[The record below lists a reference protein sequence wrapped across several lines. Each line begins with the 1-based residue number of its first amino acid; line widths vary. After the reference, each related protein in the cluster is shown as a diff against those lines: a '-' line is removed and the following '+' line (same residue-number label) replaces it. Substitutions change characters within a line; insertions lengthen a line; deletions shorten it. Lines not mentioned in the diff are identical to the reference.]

1 MVTSN
6 QFEAPIMSQPPAIP
20 DAVRA
25 LMAEVGPRWSG
36 NTAGNVK
43 MMIEAFTPILKGAP
57 KDGVKVS
64 RNQAYGKHARQIL
77 DVYAPS
83 SASNA
88 PVIMFVHG
96 GAFVDG
102 EKDRTD
108 EIYSNVLYFFARH
121 GMVGI
126 NMEFRLA
133 PEAQYPGG
141 AEDVGLAVAW
151 ARENVAKFG
160 GDAKKIFVMGHS
172 AGAAHAGLYAYDKR
186 LWPASGVGVAG
197 LIVVSGR
204 VRADNLPENPN
215 AKKVEAYFSTD
226 TKRMEDGSPVNHVNA
241 ASVPTFVAMA
251 EFENPLLDLYC
262 TELIY
267 RLAQA
272 KRRAPPSMWLR
283 GHNHTSIIAHF
294 NTAEEALGQAII
306 EFVRATV

>member
-1 MVTSN
+1 
-6 QFEAPIMSQPPAIP
+6 MSQAPAIP
-20 DAVRA
+20 ESVRT

-43 MMIEAFTPILKGAP
+43 LMIEAFTPILKGAP

-64 RNQAYGKHARQIL
+64 RDQAYGRHPRQIL
-77 DVYAPS
+77 DVYAP
-83 SASNA
+83 AGVTDA
-88 PVIMFVHG
+88 PVVIFVHG

-102 EKDRTD
+102 ERDRTE
-108 EIYSNVLYFFARH
+108 EIYSNVLYFFARQ
-121 GMVGI
+121 GIVGI

-133 PEAQYPGG
+133 PEAMYPGG
-141 AEDVGLAVAW
+141 AQDVGLAVAW
-151 ARENVAKFG
+151 ARENVRKHG
-160 GDAKKIFVMGHS
+160 GDAKKIFIMGHS

-215 AKKVEAYFSTD
+215 AKKVEAYFGTD
-226 TKRMEDGSPVNHVNA
+226 TKLMEDGSPVNHVNA
-241 ASVPTFVAMA
+241 GSVPTFVAMA
-251 EFENPLLDLYC
+251 EFENPLLDTYC
-262 TELIY
+262 SELIY

-294 NTAEEALGQAII
+294 NTAEDALGRAIVA
-306 EFVRATV
+306 FVGATV

>member
-1 MVTSN
+1 
-6 QFEAPIMSQPPAIP
+6 MSQAPAIP
-20 DAVRA
+20 ESVRA

-43 MMIEAFTPILKGAP
+43 LMIEAFTPILKGAP

-64 RNQAYGKHARQIL
+64 RDQAYGRHPRQIL
-77 DVYAPS
+77 DVYAP
-83 SASNA
+83 AGVTDA
-88 PVIMFVHG
+88 PVVIFVHG

-102 EKDRTD
+102 ERDRTE
-108 EIYSNVLYFFARH
+108 EIYSNVLYFFARQ
-121 GMVGI
+121 GIVGI

-133 PEAQYPGG
+133 PEAMYPGG
-141 AEDVGLAVAW
+141 AQDVGLAVAW
-151 ARENVAKFG
+151 ARENVAKHG
-160 GDAKKIFVMGHS
+160 GDAKKIFIMGHS

-215 AKKVEAYFSTD
+215 AKKVEAYFGTD
-226 TKRMEDGSPVNHVNA
+226 TKLMEDGSPVNHVNA
-241 ASVPTFVAMA
+241 GSVPTFVAMA
-251 EFENPLLDLYC
+251 EFENPLLDMYC
-262 TELIY
+262 SELIY

-294 NTAEEALGQAII
+294 NTAEDALGRAIVA
-306 EFVRATV
+306 FVGATV

>member
-1 MVTSN
+1 
-6 QFEAPIMSQPPAIP
+6 MSQPPAIP

-43 MMIEAFTPILKGAP
+43 MMIEAFTPILKAAP

-141 AEDVGLAVAW
+141 AQDVGLAVAW
-151 ARENVAKFG
+151 ARENVAKCG

-186 LWPASGVGVAG
+186 LWPVNGVGVAG

-215 AKKVEAYFSTD
+215 AKKVEAYFGTD
-226 TKRMEDGSPVNHVNA
+226 TKLMEDGSPVNHVNA

-262 TELIY
+262 SELIY

>member
-1 MVTSN
+1 MS
-6 QFEAPIMSQPPAIP
+6 EAPAIP
-20 DAVRA
+20 ESVRS

-57 KDGVKVS
+57 KEGVKVS
-64 RNQAYGKHARQIL
+64 RSQAYGRHPRQIL
-77 DVYAPS
+77 DVYAP
-83 SASNA
+83 AGVSNA
-88 PVIMFVHG
+88 PVVIFVHG

-102 EKDRTD
+102 EKDRTE
-108 EIYSNVLYFFARH
+108 EIYSNVLYYFARQ

-133 PEAQYPGG
+133 PEAMYPGG
-141 AEDVGLAVAW
+141 AQDVGLAVAW
-151 ARENVAKFG
+151 ARENVAKHG
-160 GDAKKIFVMGHS
+160 GDAKKIFIMGHS

-186 LWPASGVGVAG
+186 LWPASDAGVAG

-215 AKKVEAYFSTD
+215 AKKVEAYFGTD
-226 TKRMEDGSPVNHVNA
+226 TKLMEDGSPVNHVSA
-241 ASVPTFVAMA
+241 GSVPTFVAMA
-251 EFENPLLDLYC
+251 EFENPLLDMYC
-262 TELIY
+262 SELIY
-267 RLAQA
+267 RLSQA

-294 NTAEEALGQAII
+294 NTAEDALGRAIV